1 MVHEKLV
8 KFIEGEI
15 ERIEKEFL
23 AISVEISS
31 ATEVMGNLLSEQSKL
46 RKAVSNS
53 IDQVEISNFLN
64 LADEIQEN
72 QARLLEMHAEKQ
84 YMGHYHANLLKML
97 DIQAEAKS
105 MFSRL
110 DGSKAVKN
118 LPMEELNL
126 IMAAQEEERGRISRQ
141 IHDGPAQTVANMVL
155 SIDLAAKYIDKEP
168 TAAKK
173 ELKRLKETA
182 MSTLKDIRSFIFE
195 LRPMMLDDLGLLP
208 TLTHYVELLK
218 QRNKANIRLTTR
230 GSNLRYRQEIEDL
243 VFRMLQELLTGSVGQ
258 LEGGVLF
265 LEVGCYPT
273 RIEINIKGSGI
284 RIGTNLKEEKEH
296 FSLRIIRAQI
306 DAAGG
311 LFQSENDG
319 KSGSELKILL
329 PINKNDVVESD
340 KLL

>member
-1 MVHEKLV
+1 MIDEKLV

-23 AISVEISS
+23 AISAEISS
-31 ATEVMGNLLSEQSKL
+31 ATEVLNNLLSQQTKIREV
-46 RKAVSNS
+46 VSNS
-53 IDQVEISNFLN
+53 IEQTEISNFLS
-64 LADEIQEN
+64 LADMIEEN
-72 QARLLEMHAEKQ
+72 QSRLLKMHAEKQ

-97 DIQAEAKS
+97 EIQSEARS
-105 MFSRL
+105 MASRL
-110 DGSKAVKN
+110 NGSEVVNN

-168 TAAKK
+168 SAAKK

-182 MSTLKDIRSFIFE
+182 MATLKDIRSFIFE

-208 TLTHYVELLK
+208 TLSHYVELLK
-218 QRNKANIRLTTR
+218 QRNKINIRLTTK

-243 VFRMLQELLTGSVGQ
+243 VFRMLQELLTGSGEQ
-258 LEGGVLF
+258 PAGEVLF
-265 LEVGCYPT
+265 LKVGCYPT
-273 RIEINIKGSGI
+273 RIEINLQGSGT
-284 RIGTNLKEEKEH
+284 RIGQNSKEEKEH

-311 LFQSENDG
+311 LFQREDDG
-319 KSGSELKILL
+319 KSGFNLKIFL